1 MLQLLLKQNKMK
13 SKIKYIIVLFM
24 LVARI
29 GYSQTIAPAGVLC
42 TALSTTSIKVDWSC
56 ASTSNVVGFTVAYG
70 TVTGFNSSTTYRWV
84 SGAAM
89 RTYTITNLLANTKY
103 FISVKAEGSS
113 DTYDSPFATFN
124 NCTTLTG
131 GGTTGTTPAPT
142 NLSGVALSASSIKV
156 TWLTP
161 AITTNIVGYTLARNT
176 TAAFSGATYT
186 WSSGV
191 STVTCTISGLNAG
204 TLYYFAIKAEGTS
217 DTYDSPFTSFVSCTT
232 QAATTPTPT
241 PTPTPVGS
249 VHQYN
254 KIVVVIGE
262 NTNASAVFGSAD
274 APYIN
279 SLANNGA
286 KFTNSFALARPSQPN
301 YLMLFSGS
309 AQGVTSN
316 NMPGYQFTTPNLARA
331 LMDAGKSFCSYSE
344 DLPSV
349 GWNGASSGGYERKHN
364 PVANWMGTGTNQV
377 PATLNQP
384 WYAFPSNYNNLPSV
398 SFVIPNQCNDGH
410 NLCPPYNNRTKQYD
424 AWLQNYINDYAI
436 WCKAN
441 NSLLIVTYDED
452 DFTTANKISTVFYGA
467 YVMTGTYSQ
476 TINHY
481 NVLRTIED
489 AFSLSTHAGQAA
501 NVSPISYCW
510 QANPFVVTN
519 PGPISQDLTV
529 LSTEYIG
536 TDFVK
541 YDSPYSELPK
551 NKMLV
556 EIKHMSDGT
565 IVRSKFIVRD

>member
-1 MLQLLLKQNKMK
+1 M
-13 SKIKYIIVLFM
+13 
-24 LVARI
+24 
-29 GYSQTIAPAGVLC
+29 
-42 TALSTTSIKVDWSC
+42 
-56 ASTSNVVGFTVAYG
+56 
-70 TVTGFNSSTTYRWV
+70 V
-84 SGAAM
+84 S
-89 RTYTITNLLANTKY
+89 
-103 FISVKAEGSS
+103 
-113 DTYDSPFATFN
+113 
-124 NCTTLTG
+124 
-131 GGTTGTTPAPT
+131 
-142 NLSGVALSASSIKV
+142 
-156 TWLTP
+156 
-161 AITTNIVGYTLARNT
+161 
-176 TAAFSGATYT
+176 AFSGATYS
-186 WSSGV
+186 WNSGV
-191 STVTCTISGLNAG
+191 NTLTCTITGLNAS
-204 TLYYFAIKAEGTS
+204 TMYYFAIKAEGTS

-232 QAATTPTPT
+232 LSATSPTPTPT
-241 PTPTPVGS
+241 PTPTPVNL

-262 NTNASAVFGSAD
+262 NTNASSVFGSAD

-279 SLANNGA
+279 SLANAGA
-286 KFTNSFALARPSQPN
+286 KFTNSFALTHPSQPN

-309 AQGVTSN
+309 AQGVTGDGL
-316 NMPGYQFTTPNLARA
+316 PGYQFTTPNLARE
-331 LMDAGKSFCSYSE
+331 LMDAGKSFGIYSE

-364 PVANWMGTGTNQV
+364 PLANWMGTGTNQV

-384 WYAFPSNYNNLPSV
+384 WYAFPANYNNLPSV

-410 NLCPPYNNRTKQYD
+410 NLCSPYNNRTKQYD
-424 AWLQNYINDYAI
+424 VWLQNYINDYAI

-452 DFTTANKISTVFYGA
+452 DFTTTNKISTVFYGA

-489 AFSLSTHAGQAA
+489 AFSLTTHAGQAA
-501 NVSPISYCW
+501 NVSNINYCW

-519 PGPISQDLTV
+519 PGPISQDITV